1 MVSLVQAGR
10 DSVVLTLELKRPGG
24 SSFLGRLNQLLDGQR
39 PIGLFKRGYGV
50 SQFGVKQ
57 SLLLCLEFIPA

>member
-1 MVSLVQAGR
+1 M
-10 DSVVLTLELKRPGG
+10 VLTLELKRPGG